1 MSLTTTELLGLIGVG
16 LALAT
21 IVGVYMVLSRKNRW
35 M

>member
-21 IVGVYMVLSRKNRW
+21 IVGAYMVLSRKNRW

>member
-1 MSLTTTELLGLIGVG
+1 MTLTTTELLGLIGIG

-21 IVGVYMVLSRKNRW
+21 IVGGYMILSRKNRW